1 MLGSQ
6 VLLLNTVGRKS
17 GRKRTTPLLYLRDG
31 GDYVIVASKGGAPA
45 HPAWY
50 YNLKASPETTVQ
62 VGASEV
68 RVRAEEASLEEKAR
82 LWPKLVEMYP
92 SYEDYQ
98 KKTDREIPVI
108 VLHPEVN
115 EQKARSG
122 VGSDRDDNSRGTEG
136 EDGPTRTLHQRS
148 YRTGERRS

>member
-1 MLGSQ
+1 MPDIATRLLSLGNKAHNFVYRASDGRVGGRMLGSQ

-108 VLHPEVN
+108 VLHPKVN
-115 EQKARSG
+115 EQ
-122 VGSDRDDNSRGTEG
+122 
-136 EDGPTRTLHQRS
+136 
-148 YRTGERRS
+148 

>member
-1 MLGSQ
+1 MHTSVYRASGGRVGGRMLGSQ

-31 GDYVIVASKGGAPA
+31 DDYVIVASKGGAPA

-50 YNLKASPETTVQ
+50 HNLKASPKTRVEI
-62 VGASEV
+62 GPSEV
-68 RVRAEEASLEEKAR
+68 RVRAEEASPEEKAR

-98 KKTDREIPVI
+98 RKTDREIPVVI
-108 VLHPEVN
+108 LHPEGN
-115 EQKARSG
+115 
-122 VGSDRDDNSRGTEG
+122 
-136 EDGPTRTLHQRS
+136 
-148 YRTGERRS
+148 ERR